1 MIGAIAQTIPD
12 GEKIDLGNDPELEDA
27 KWYDYDEV
35 RQALRVGTS
44 GIGEDAGPQYKE
56 GDLRLP
62 PGTAIAN
69 QLISAVVTHGFLGGE
84 HKM

>member
-12 GEKIDLGNDPELEDA
+12 GEKIDLGNDPELESA
-27 KWYDYDEV
+27 NWYEYEEV
-35 RQALRVGTS
+35 RQALRVATS
-44 GIGEDAGPQYKE
+44 GIDEKAGPQYKE

-69 QLISAVVTHGFLGGE
+69 QLISAVVNLGFLGGE
-84 HKM
+84 HKI

>member
-1 MIGAIAQTIPD
+1 MIGAIAQTIQE

-27 KWYDYDEV
+27 RWYEYDEV
-35 RQALRVGTS
+35 REALRVGTS
-44 GIGEDAGPQYKE
+44 GIGEDAGDQYKE

-62 PGTAIAN
+62 PATAIAN
-69 QLISAVVTHGFLGGE
+69 QLISAVVKYGFMGGE